1 MAGGKVT
8 FKVEGLNESIEALK
22 ELRESL
28 SVSNATARNT
38 IKRALVYSLEPIA
51 EDASRMAPKRIGTL
65 QTSIVASTTLTK
77 RQRGEHTKTAP
88 IEAFV
93 GAGPLP
99 HAHMVEFGSAHNA
112 PQPFLRPA
120 VDRNVAEVF
129 KRFADQ
135 LKIEIEKTAARA
147 ERKLAKLLAKGTK

>member
-1 MAGGKVT
+1 VARDKVT
-8 FKVEGLNESIEALK
+8 FHVEGLSESIEVLK
-22 ELRESL
+22 DLRDNL
-28 SVSNATARNT
+28 GVSNATARNT

-51 EDASRMAPKRIGTL
+51 EDASRMAPKRRGTL

-99 HAHMVEFGSAHNA
+99 QAHMVEFGSVHNA

-120 VDRNVAEVF
+120 VDQNVAAVF
-129 KRFADQ
+129 QRFADQ
-135 LKIEIEKTAARA
+135 LKLEIEKTAARA
-147 ERKLAKLLAKGTK
+147 QRKLAKLLAKGNN

>member
-1 MAGGKVT
+1 MARDKVT
-8 FKVEGLNESIEALK
+8 FRVEGLSESVEVLK
-22 ELRESL
+22 ELRDSL
-28 SVSNATARNT
+28 GVSNATARNT
-38 IKRALVYSLEPIA
+38 IKRALVYSLQPIA
-51 EDASRMAPKRIGTL
+51 EDATRMAPKRVGTL
-65 QTSIVASTTLTK
+65 QTSIVASTSLTK
-77 RQRGEHTKTAP
+77 RQRSEHTKMAP

-135 LKIEIEKTAARA
+135 LRIEIEKTAARA
-147 ERKLAKLLAKGTK
+147 QRKLSKLLARGMK